1 LKPSVKT
8 VSSFLFAFALVL
20 SMVPQTSAQDQVEIP
35 SWEVGWETNM
45 DGVYE
50 LELSGDDD
58 ILDSIDFFVA
68 NDRMGEINLAISVE
82 WTESSVPIELEYDE
96 SVTVS
101 ASDNQT
107 FSIEISDI
115 TGYSFERSPT
125 DSMTLTLTAEEL
137 IFDQQASSQ
146 EIDAELSVP
155 AVFDLSLESMSKGE
169 TLYSGSSVEYQISVT
184 NNGNGKDVIKM
195 PEASVKSCPSVSVEG
210 LDAIKDMEVDNST
223 TKDFA
228 IRIAASQAQPERSCE
243 VTISIKSA
251 GNGKIISTVFDIMV
265 NSNSVD
271 DVDKGSNDDTDD
283 SDMDQDFDLTENN
296 TLDFLGIYDFIFIFT
311 LAMVFRS
318 RNRC

>member
-1 LKPSVKT
+1 MKSSIQI
-8 VSSFLFAFALVL
+8 VSSLLLVFAIVL
-20 SMVPQTSAQDQVEIP
+20 TMVPQTSAQDQVEIP

-68 NDRMGEINLAISVE
+68 NDRMSELNLAISVE
-82 WTESSVPIELEYDE
+82 WVESSVPIELEYDE
-96 SVTVS
+96 SVTLS

-125 DSMTLTLTAEEL
+125 DSMTLTLTAEEV

-169 TLYSGSSVEYQISVT
+169 TLYAGSSVEYQISVT

-210 LDAIKDMEVDNST
+210 LDAIKDIEVENST

-228 IRIAASQAQPERSCE
+228 IRIAASESQPERSCE
-243 VTISIKSA
+243 VTVSIKSA

-271 DVDKGSNDDTDD
+271 DDKGNNDNTDD
-283 SDMDQDFDLTENN
+283 SEIDQDIDLTESN
-296 TLDFLGIYDFIFIFT
+296 TLDFLGIYDLIFIFI

-318 RNRC
+318 KIRC

>member
-1 LKPSVKT
+1 LKSSIQI
-8 VSSFLFAFALVL
+8 VSSLLLVFAIVL
-20 SMVPQTSAQDQVEIP
+20 TMVPQTSAQDQVEIP

-68 NDRMGEINLAISVE
+68 NDRMSELNLAISVE
-82 WTESSVPIELEYDE
+82 WVESSVPIELEYDE
-96 SVTVS
+96 SVTLS

-125 DSMTLTLTAEEL
+125 DSMTLTLTAEEV

-169 TLYSGSSVEYQISVT
+169 TLYAGSSVEYQISVT

-210 LDAIKDMEVDNST
+210 LDAIKDIEVDNST

-228 IRIAASQAQPERSCE
+228 IRIAASESQPERSCE
-243 VTISIKSA
+243 VTVSIKSA

-271 DVDKGSNDDTDD
+271 DDKGNNDNTDD
-283 SDMDQDFDLTENN
+283 SEIDQDIDLTESN
-296 TLDFLGIYDFIFIFT
+296 TLDFLGIYDLIFIFI

-318 RNRC
+318 KIRC

>member
-1 LKPSVKT
+1 MKSSIQI
-8 VSSFLFAFALVL
+8 VSSLLLVFAIVL
-20 SMVPQTSAQDQVEIP
+20 TMVPQTSAQDQVEIP

-68 NDRMGEINLAISVE
+68 NDRMSELNLAISVE
-82 WTESSVPIELEYDE
+82 WVESSVPIELEYDE
-96 SVTVS
+96 SVTLS

-125 DSMTLTLTAEEL
+125 DSMTLTLTAEEV

-169 TLYSGSSVEYQISVT
+169 TLYAGSSVEYQISVT

-210 LDAIKDMEVDNST
+210 LDAIKDIEVDNST

-228 IRIAASQAQPERSCE
+228 IRIAASESQPERSCE

-271 DVDKGSNDDTDD
+271 DDKGNNDNTDD
-283 SDMDQDFDLTENN
+283 SEIDQDIDLTESN
-296 TLDFLGIYDFIFIFT
+296 TLDFLGIYDLIFIFI

-318 RNRC
+318 KIRC

>member
-1 LKPSVKT
+1 MRPFIQIA
-8 VSSFLFAFALVL
+8 SSILLAFVLALT
-20 SMVPQTSAQDQVEIP
+20 MIPQTSAQDQVEIP

-68 NDRMGEINLAISVE
+68 NDRMTELNLAISVE
-82 WTESSVPIELEYDE
+82 WTESSIPIEVEYDE
-96 SVTVS
+96 SVTVT
-101 ASDNQT
+101 AAENQT

-115 TGYSFERSPT
+115 TGYSFDRSPT
-125 DSMTLTLTAEEL
+125 DSMTLTLTAEEV

-169 TLYSGSSVEYQISVT
+169 TLYAGSSVEYQISVT
-184 NNGNGKDVIKM
+184 NNGNGRDVIKM
-195 PEASVKSCPSVSVEG
+195 PEESIKSCPSVSIEG
-210 LDAIKDMEVDNST
+210 LEGIEDIELDNST
-223 TKDFA
+223 TKDFD
-228 IRIAASQAQPERSCE
+228 IRIVASQSQPESSCE

-251 GNGKIISTVFDIMV
+251 GNGKTISTVFEIMV

-271 DVDKGSNDDTDD
+271 DDKTSNDNNDN
-283 SDMDQDFDLTENN
+283 SDVDQDVELTESN
-296 TLDFLGIYDFIFIFT
+296 TLDFLGIYDVIFMFT
-311 LAMVFRS
+311 LAIVFCS
-318 RNRC
+318 RKRC